1 MLRSVL
7 QCLLLW
13 GNQEYETG
21 YIFSLSS
28 ANKEN
33 ELSDKEN
40 YSIQQK
46 GSFKQLF
53 EIRTL
58 GVSDSF
64 RRPLLK
70 DREKTLME
78 YGNTSLLP

>member
-46 GSFKQLF
+46 GSFKQ
-53 EIRTL
+53 
-58 GVSDSF
+58 
-64 RRPLLK
+64 
-70 DREKTLME
+70 
-78 YGNTSLLP
+78 